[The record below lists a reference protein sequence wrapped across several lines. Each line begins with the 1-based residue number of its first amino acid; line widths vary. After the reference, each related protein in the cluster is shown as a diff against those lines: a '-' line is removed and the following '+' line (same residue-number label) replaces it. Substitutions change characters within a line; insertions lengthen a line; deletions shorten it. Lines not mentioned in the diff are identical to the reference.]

1 MSWRRRGD
9 SGKPAQ
15 KAPGPTPYP
24 AAGYAVAPAPSSH
37 EQREIGQ
44 SAKLA
49 TTPMPFDVESTHESV
64 IVCASASKSFA
75 VGESDP
81 GGLLVWVLEELGRQ
95 ASQRGCDGVYGI
107 QHTLAVDHGI
117 MHITAIGTG
126 SRPLTDMDGPP
137 RTGTE

>member
-1 MSWRRRGD
+1 MSWRRRDD
-9 SGKPAQ
+9 SGKSAHEPR
-15 KAPGPTPYP
+15 PHP
-24 AAGYAVAPAPSSH
+24 AAGNTVVPTPASH

-44 SAKLA
+44 SARLA
-49 TTPMPFDVESTHESV
+49 TTPMPFDVASTHESV
-64 IVCASASKSFA
+64 IVCASASRSFV

-95 ASQRGCDGVYGI
+95 ASLRGCDGVYAI
-107 QHTLAVDHGI
+107 QHTLAVDHGV